1 MPARN
6 PEERREEM
14 TFVQNLIF
22 LLFFLFFIKSGYVPK
37 PLENIISFFFLV
49 AFVLVLIGE
58 LNRRMRE

>member
-1 MPARN
+1 
-6 PEERREEM
+6 M

-22 LLFFLFFIKSGYVPK
+22 LLFFLFFITSGYVPR

-49 AFVLVLIGE
+49 AVVLVVLGE